1 VPYQLHCSPPPPLL
15 DDELDEL
22 ELLDELEELLEEE
35 LELLLELDELEL
47 LEEELELL
55 LELDELELLEEEL
68 ELLLELDE
76 LELLEEEL
84 LDELPPE
91 QVGRT
96 KLPLCVPWNPKLV
109 LWPADKL
116 PFHATLVAVT
126 VLPEVD
132 KLTLQEF
139 VMAGL

>member
-15 DDELDEL
+15 DELLLEDEL
-22 ELLDELEELLEEE
+22 ELLELDELLDEE
-35 LELLLELDELEL
+35 LELLLELDELL
-47 LEEELELL
+47 DEELELL
-55 LELDELELLEEEL
+55 LEEELDELELLE
-68 ELLLELDE
+68 LLELD
-76 LELLEEEL
+76 EL

-91 QVGRT
+91 QVGKA

-116 PFHATLVAVT
+116 PFHGTLVAVT

-139 VMAGL
+139 VMPGL